1 MRQFVKVASGTYRLE
16 KAKSGSGSGTLPLSS
31 FWYLLQAQIRQLE
44 KAKSM
49 GVLNPGALGLLG
61 SSSLVTGSDIE
72 LETQVVMY
80 V

>member
-1 MRQFVKVASGTYRLE
+1 LQAQIRQLE

-31 FWYLLQAQIRQLE
+31 FCYLQAQIRQLE

-72 LETQVVMY
+72 LETQVGSE
-80 V
+80 